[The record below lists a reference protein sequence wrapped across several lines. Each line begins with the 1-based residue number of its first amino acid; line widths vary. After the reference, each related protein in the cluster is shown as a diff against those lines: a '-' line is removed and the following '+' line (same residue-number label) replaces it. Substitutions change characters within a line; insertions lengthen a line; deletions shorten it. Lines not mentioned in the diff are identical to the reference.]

1 MIFTVLWRY
10 NVFASAKVNSPSIII
25 ANRLSRPKR
34 CAGRVWEKCVHNHS
48 AITVVLRAGM
58 VVPIPGVEGRC
69 ELAVARD
76 DLVEFAQP
84 WNAPA
89 PAVP

>member
-34 CAGRVWEKCVHNHS
+34 GAGCVWEKCVHNHS

-58 VVPIPGVEGRC
+58 VVPLPGVERRC
-69 ELAVARD
+69 DWPLQEMIWLSSLSRGTR
-76 DLVEFAQP
+76 QP
-84 WNAPA
+84 